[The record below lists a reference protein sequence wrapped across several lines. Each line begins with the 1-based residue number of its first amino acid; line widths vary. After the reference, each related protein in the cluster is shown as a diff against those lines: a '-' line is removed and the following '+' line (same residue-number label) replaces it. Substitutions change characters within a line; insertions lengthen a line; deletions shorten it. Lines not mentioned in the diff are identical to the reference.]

1 MSDEP
6 EIPNPPDTNW
16 SVMPDQSTNITG
28 WPRLQ
33 PPDDIPYF
41 YRQGIS
47 PGVFVIICLAVVFVT
62 YQIVGGLIE
71 IAIFGFDLSP
81 VHTTG
86 FRVMTGLG
94 QLALILVPTLILVR
108 GVTFTPAIYMRVK
121 APKWLALLPA
131 LVGVFSLQAVLQVVQ
146 SLIDKIPMP
155 DKLEKAIE
163 PFKQL
168 LEEAQ
173 KMLVSSNSVHELLFV
188 LLIVAVIPA
197 LCEEMLFRGVIQRT
211 LENTLGTWKGVIIT
225 GLLFGAYHFDPFD
238 FIPLAAIG
246 VFLGFLA
253 MRADSL
259 WMSASAH
266 FFNNFLA
273 TIVVY
278 FHLDDSATVAG
289 NPDIMTGPQMA
300 ATFVMFGCIFAAS
313 VYLFLFLT
321 KPQQVQ
327 TAT

>member
-1 MSDEP
+1 M
-6 EIPNPPDTNW
+6 
-16 SVMPDQSTNITG
+16 
-28 WPRLQ
+28 
-33 PPDDIPYF
+33 
-41 YRQGIS
+41 
-47 PGVFVIICLAVVFVT
+47 
-62 YQIVGGLIE
+62 
-71 IAIFGFDLSP
+71 
-81 VHTTG
+81 
-86 FRVMTGLG
+86 
-94 QLALILVPTLILVR
+94 
-108 GVTFTPAIYMRVK
+108 YMRLK

-146 SLIDKIPMP
+146 SLLDKIPMP
-155 DKLEKAIE
+155 DKLEKVIE

-173 KMLVSSNSVHELLFV
+173 KMLVSSNSVYELLFV

-197 LCEEMLFRGVIQRT
+197 LCEEMLFRGLIQRT
-211 LENTLGTWKGVIIT
+211 LENTLGTWKGVIVT
-225 GLLFGAYHFDPFD
+225 GLLFGAYHLDPFD

-246 VFLGFLA
+246 IYLGFLA

-278 FHLDDSATVAG
+278 FHIDDSATVAG

-300 ATFVMFGCIFAAS
+300 ATFVVFGSIFAAS
-313 VYLFLFLT
+313 VYTFIFLT
-321 KPQQVQ
+321 KPQQAQ
-327 TAT
+327 TET